1 MSGVDSGSGGRTSR
15 EAEAAGE
22 RPRGTF
28 FDALRTRTVS
38 NEVTDGLPRGL
49 RIATA
54 YAWRFVV
61 IAVAAGILVWLVIQL
76 KLLVVPLLVSILVT
90 ALLWPAFTWLL
101 RKGVPRWLAVVIAVL
116 GTFAVVGGLLWL
128 AVWQIT
134 REWGSVRVRT
144 LEAVEQLR
152 QYLID
157 GPLHL
162 TAAQIDQLLGQ
173 AWSLLQQQVE
183 VLWSGAL
190 VIGSTVGHVATG
202 AVLALFILLC
212 TLADGGGIWRWVV
225 RLFPRRARHD
235 VDGAGR
241 AGWATVVTYAR
252 TQLLVATIDAVGIGL
267 GAFLL
272 GVPLAIPVGVL
283 VFLGAFVPFVG
294 AIITG
299 SLAVF
304 LALVYNGPWI
314 ALWMLVVILGVQQ
327 LEGHVLQPLLMGSA
341 VKVHPLAVV
350 LVVAGGAMIAGIPGA
365 LFAVPLAA
373 FVNVVA
379 VHLSTRHTRGAPAPT
394 PDLIWS
400 TVPRSRRN
408 PA

>member
-1 MSGVDSGSGGRTSR
+1 MSGSD
-15 EAEAAGE
+15 EK
-22 RPRGTF
+22 PRGSL
-28 FDALRTRTVS
+28 FDALRDRSRVVS
-38 NEVTDGLPRGL
+38 TELSGSMPRGL

-54 YAWRFVV
+54 YSWRFLV
-61 IAVAAGILVWLVIQL
+61 VAAAIGVAVWLVIQL
-76 KLLVVPLLVSILVT
+76 KLLVIPLLIAILVS
-90 ALLWPAFTWLL
+90 ALLYPGFTWML
-101 RKGVPRWLAVVIAVL
+101 RHRVPRWLAIVVS
-116 GTFAVVGGLLWL
+116 VVSTLAIVTGLLWL

-134 REWGSVRVRT
+134 RQWSTVQGRT
-144 LEAVEQLR
+144 VDAIGEFR

-162 TAAQIDQLLGQ
+162 SAEQIDDLLDQGWRFLQEQ
-173 AWSLLQQQVE
+173 AEL
-183 VLWSGAL
+183 LWSGAL
-190 VIGSTVGHVATG
+190 AIGSTLGHVATG
-202 AVLALFILLC
+202 TLLAIFILLC
-212 TLADGGGIWRWVV
+212 LLADGAGIWRWVLK
-225 RLFPRRARHD
+225 LFPKRARPAA
-235 VDGAGR
+235 DGAGR
-241 AGWATVVTYAR
+241 AGWVTVVNYAR
-252 TQLLVATIDAVGIGL
+252 TQLLVATIDAIGIGL

-294 AIITG
+294 AVLTG
-299 SLAVF
+299 AVAVF

-314 ALWMLVVILGVQQ
+314 ALWMLIVVLGVQQ

-379 VHLSTRHTRGAPAPT
+379 VYLGQRAWETGVRPSG
-394 PDLIWS
+394 DLIWS
-400 TVPRSRRN
+400 TVPRPRRIR
-408 PA
+408 P

>member
-1 MSGVDSGSGGRTSR
+1 MSGTDETGRS
-15 EAEAAGE
+15 EK
-22 RPRGTF
+22 PRGRLL
-28 FDALRTRTVS
+28 DAIRTKTVRT
-38 NEVTDGLPRGL
+38 EIDEGLPHGL
-49 RIATA
+49 RVTTA

-61 IAVAAGILVWLVIQL
+61 IAIAAGILIWIVIQL
-76 KLLVVPLLVSILVT
+76 RLLVIPLLLAILIT

-101 RKGVPRWLAVVIAVL
+101 NHGVVRWLAIVISLL
-116 GTFAVVGGLLWL
+116 GTIAIVGGLLWL
-128 AVWQIT
+128 AIWQIT
-134 REWGSVRVRT
+134 REWSSVQSRT

-162 TAAQIDQLLGQ
+162 TTEQIDDLLGQ
-173 AWSLLQQQVE
+173 AWTFVQQQAE

-190 VIGSTVGHVATG
+190 AIGSTVGHVATG
-202 AVLALFILLC
+202 AVLTLFILLC
-212 TLADGGGIWRWVV
+212 TLADGAGIWRWVV
-225 RLFPRRARHD
+225 RLFPRRARAD
-235 VDGAGR
+235 ADGAAR
-241 AGWATVVTYAR
+241 AGWVTVVTYAR
-252 TQLLVATIDAVGIGL
+252 TQLLVATIDAIGIGL

-272 GVPLAIPVGVL
+272 GVPLAIPIGVL

-294 AIITG
+294 AIVTG
-299 SLAVF
+299 TLAVF

-314 ALWMLVVILGVQQ
+314 ALWMIVVVLGVQQ

-379 VHLSTRHTRGAPAPT
+379 VYLSNRHGTAPPE
-394 PDLIWS
+394 PDDLIWS

>member
-1 MSGVDSGSGGRTSR
+1 MSGADDTERGGKARGSLL
-15 EAEAAGE
+15 
-22 RPRGTF
+22 
-28 FDALRTRTVS
+28 DAIRNKTVS
-38 NEVTDGLPRGL
+38 TEVGDSLPHGL
-49 RIATA
+49 RVTTA

-61 IAVAAGILVWLVIQL
+61 IAVAAGILIWLIIQL
-76 KLLVVPLLVSILVT
+76 KLLVIPLLVAILIT
-90 ALLWPAFTWLL
+90 ALLWPAFTWMI
-101 RKGVPRWLAVVIAVL
+101 RHRVPRWLAIVVSVIGTIAVI
-116 GTFAVVGGLLWL
+116 GGLLWL
-128 AVWQIT
+128 AIWQIT
-134 REWGSVRVRT
+134 RQWGSVRDRT
-144 LEAVEQLR
+144 LESVDQFR

-162 TAAQIDQLLGQ
+162 TAEQIDAMLAQ
-173 AWSLLQQQVE
+173 AWTFLQQQVDL
-183 VLWSGAL
+183 LWSGAL
-190 VIGSTVGHVATG
+190 VVGSTVGHVATG

-225 RLFPRRARHD
+225 KLFPRRARSD

-252 TQLLVATIDAVGIGL
+252 TQLLVATIDAIGIGL

-272 GVPLAIPVGVL
+272 GVPLAIPIGVL

-294 AIITG
+294 AIVTG

-314 ALWMLVVILGVQQ
+314 ALWMIVVVLGVQQ

-379 VHLSTRHTRGAPAPT
+379 VYLSKRHRGGAPPQAE
-394 PDLIWS
+394 DLIWS
-400 TVPRSRRN
+400 TVPRSRRT